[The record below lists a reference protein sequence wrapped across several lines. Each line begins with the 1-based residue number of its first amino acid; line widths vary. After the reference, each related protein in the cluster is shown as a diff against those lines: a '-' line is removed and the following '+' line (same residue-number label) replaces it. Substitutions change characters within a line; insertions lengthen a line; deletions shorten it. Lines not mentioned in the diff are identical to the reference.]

1 MQPNAPMTSRF
12 LVAGTGIAG
21 LQFALLAAEHG
32 DVRIVTKKDSSE
44 SNTNYAQGGIAAVL
58 SPLDDFESH
67 VRDTLVAGDGLCD
80 EAVVRAMV
88 GAAPRLIERLLAY
101 GVRFTRE
108 GEREDSPYALTREG
122 GHSQHRILHAADLT
136 GRELERRLLEA
147 CRRHP
152 RIAMDED
159 HLGLDLIR
167 DSDLRRGGDPQRVVG
182 CWVLDRDTLQRRVYL
197 APATILAT
205 GGCGKVYAYT
215 SNPDIATGDGL
226 AMAYRAGA
234 LLANLEFVQF
244 HPTCLYHP
252 RAKSFLISEAVRG
265 EGAHLINGRGE
276 RFMERYDQRRELA
289 PRDIVAR
296 AIDQEMKRTGD
307 SCVYLDLRHLGRAFV
322 EQRFPNLSATCAS
335 FGIDMAGGPV
345 PVVPA
350 AHYMCGGVKVD
361 GQGRTSLPGL
371 YAIGEVACTGVHGA
385 NRLASN
391 SLLEAVYF
399 AEAAAGAAVADGTT
413 AGAPPAGLPIQDG
426 FPSAMSSGPE
436 AVILEH
442 DWNSV
447 RHVMWDYVGIVRSRG
462 RLDIALDRVR
472 AIRATVEGVYARS
485 LANPDLVE
493 LRNIALVAELI
504 ILCARERRESRGL
517 HETLDH
523 PGKDPQAPRE
533 TPIGRGRALAAS
545 EPPPAA
551 SS

>member
-1 MQPNAPMTSRF
+1 
-12 LVAGTGIAG
+12 
-21 LQFALLAAEHG
+21 
-32 DVRIVTKKDSSE
+32 
-44 SNTNYAQGGIAAVL
+44 
-58 SPLDDFESH
+58 
-67 VRDTLVAGDGLCD
+67 
-80 EAVVRAMV
+80 
-88 GAAPRLIERLLAY
+88 
-101 GVRFTRE
+101 
-108 GEREDSPYALTREG
+108 
-122 GHSQHRILHAADLT
+122 
-136 GRELERRLLEA
+136 
-147 CRRHP
+147 
-152 RIAMDED
+152 MDED
-159 HLGLDLIR
+159 HLVLDLIR
-167 DSDLRRGGDPQRVVG
+167 ESDLQRGGDPRRVVG
-182 CWVLDRDTLQRRVYL
+182 CWVLDRDTLQRHVYL

-265 EGAHLINGRGE
+265 EGARLINARGE

-296 AIDQEMKRTGD
+296 AIDQEMKRTGE

-322 EQRFPNLSATCAS
+322 EQRFPNLSSTCAT
-335 FGIDMAGGPV
+335 FGIDMAGEPV

-361 GQGRTSLPGL
+361 GQGRTGLPGL
-371 YAIGEVACTGVHGA
+371 YAVGEVAWTGVHGA

-399 AEAAAGAAVADGTT
+399 AEAAAGAAAAD
-413 AGAPPAGLPIQDG
+413 AGSSTAPPAGLPIQDD

-447 RHVMWDYVGIVRSRG
+447 RRVMWDYVGIVRSRS

-504 ILCARERRESRGL
+504 ILCARARHESRGL

-523 PGKDPQAPRE
+523 PGKDPLAPRE
-533 TPIGRGRALAAS
+533 TLVGRGRPLAAS
-545 EPPPAA
+545 EPPAA
-551 SS
+551 AGT

>member
-1 MQPNAPMTSRF
+1 MIPSGPVTSRF

-32 DVRIVTKKDSSE
+32 DVRVVTKKDSSE

-67 VRDTLVAGDGLCD
+67 VRDTLIAGDGLCD

-88 GAAPRLIERLLAY
+88 GAAPHLIERLLAY
-101 GVRFTRE
+101 GVSFTRE
-108 GEREDSPYALTREG
+108 GERADAPFALAREG
-122 GHSQHRILHAADLT
+122 GHSRHRILHAADLT

-147 CRRHP
+147 CRKHP
-152 RIAMDED
+152 RIRMDED

-167 DSDLRRGGDPQRVVG
+167 ESDLRRDGDPRRVVG
-182 CWVLDRDTLQRRVYL
+182 CWVLDRETLQRRAYL

-234 LLANLEFVQF
+234 VLANLEFVQF

-296 AIDQEMKRTGD
+296 AIDQEMKRTGEP
-307 SCVYLDLRHLGRAFV
+307 SVFLDLRHLGREFV
-322 EQRFPNLSATCAS
+322 EQRFPNLSATCAKY
-335 FGIDMAGGPV
+335 GIDMAGEPV

-361 GQGRTSLPGL
+361 GSGRTSLPGL
-371 YAIGEVACTGVHGA
+371 FAVGEVAWTGVHGA

-399 AEAAAGAAVADGTT
+399 AETAAVAAVADGIGGS
-413 AGAPPAGLPIQDG
+413 ALPGELPFQDD
-426 FPSAMSSGPE
+426 FPSAMSTGPE
-436 AVILEH
+436 AVVLEH

-447 RHVMWDYVGIVRSRG
+447 RRVMWDYVGIVRSRS

-472 AIRATVEGVYARS
+472 AIRATVEGIYARS

-504 ILCARERRESRGL
+504 VLCARERHESRGL

-533 TPIGRGRALAAS
+533 TLVGRGRSLAAS
-545 EPPPAA
+545 EPPGAGGP
-551 SS
+551 